1 MLILTF
7 LIVVAAITLLTL
19 ALAPL
24 FISRAKKIHEQKQQ
38 EANKEVDKMFY
49 EMSHKQV
56 LRLYYI
62 APIISGGIVFIAS
75 KSFLFALL
83 GGVVGLAFI
92 PRTILRAREKRRKR
106 RFDRQVLDVVMLL
119 SSCLKGGLSFQQSIE
134 VIVEEM
140 APPAQ
145 QEYGLVLKE
154 NKMGKTMDQALE
166 NLLNRMYSSDLE
178 LVVNSILVAKETGGD
193 LTKVLAR
200 LSTTIRDNRKVKEN
214 IETLTL
220 QGRLQGVIMSF
231 LPLVFVYWVWQ
242 QNPHHFDIMFRS
254 EMGRMLLVAAIILQ
268 LLGMIL
274 IRRFS
279 SINL

>member
-1 MLILTF
+1 MLILTL
-7 LIVVAAITLLTL
+7 LIIVAAITLLTM

-24 FISRAKKIHEQKQQ
+24 FISRAKMIHEQKQK
-38 EANKEVDKMFY
+38 EASKEVDKMFY

-62 APIISGGIVFIAS
+62 APVICGAIAFAAS

-83 GGVVGLAFI
+83 GGVMGLAFI
-92 PRTILRAREKRRKR
+92 PRMILRMREKRRKKQ
-106 RFDRQVLDVVMLL
+106 FDRQVLDVVMLL

-140 APPAQ
+140 PPPAQ

-274 IRRFS
+274 IRKFS